1 MYLVV
6 LLGVLLGVLDG
17 VLLVNGGGGGGGD
30 CTEMALHY
38 QMSEVLH
45 ELDIGMATNDLK
57 VLLPTLNTATSLGM
71 ESSTNLHVVSYAVG
85 CV

>member
-1 MYLVV
+1 M
-6 LLGVLLGVLDG
+6 
-17 VLLVNGGGGGGGD
+17 NGGVVD
-30 CTEMALHY
+30 AVVAVVMVEPTEMALHY

-45 ELDIGMATNDLK
+45 DLDIGMATNDLK